1 MTHSTEEMQGLGTSD
16 YMGSAHWRS
25 ATAEEDPEESYP
37 FVSRCGRALAI
48 YRTCDDADSSALS
61 LCTSQPL
68 VLKKRGNSI
77 SSGMASGQ
85 TTPGGG
91 PNGTA
96 TAGRQKTLSE
106 GDLARAD
113 AALMSNGHA

>member
-1 MTHSTEEMQGLGTSD
+1 MT
-16 YMGSAHWRS
+16 
-25 ATAEEDPEESYP
+25 
-37 FVSRCGRALAI
+37 I
-48 YRTCDDADSSALS
+48 
-61 LCTSQPL
+61 QPL
-68 VLKKRGNSI
+68 VLKKRGNSV
-77 SSGMASGQ
+77 SSGITSGQ

-96 TAGRQKTLSE
+96 NAGKQRDLSE